1 MTEPVCLGPVC
12 AARRF
17 VLVGDHYQLP
27 PLVAAPQAERG
38 GLALSLFKRLAEAH
52 PAAVCR
58 LSAQYRM
65 TKDVMA
71 VANELVYA
79 GHLRCG
85 SAAVATASLVLPFP
99 ERLPPRAAA
108 SAAAWAAAEKW
119 VFDPKAGSVAN
130 GSVRTADWLRA
141 VAAPERRVVFVDTDA
156 MEAAEVRSDGVRG
169 HVHNPAEAELV
180 ARLAAALVG
189 CGLPPADLALITPYN
204 AQLKEIR
211 RRLPETA
218 AEAAALSV
226 DRCQGKDYGCV
237 VLSMVRSNGQR
248 KVGTLLAD
256 WRRLNVAFTRAKRK
270 LVVVGSRK
278 TLAESPLLAAFG
290 ELAATKRW
298 VVELPPRANELYGE
312 APAAP

>member
-1 MTEPVCLGPVC
+1 
-12 AARRF
+12 
-17 VLVGDHYQLP
+17 
-27 PLVAAPQAERG
+27 
-38 GLALSLFKRLAEAH
+38 
-52 PAAVCR
+52 
-58 LSAQYRM
+58 
-65 TKDVMA
+65 
-71 VANELVYA
+71 
-79 GHLRCG
+79 
-85 SAAVATASLVLPFP
+85 
-99 ERLPPRAAA
+99 
-108 SAAAWAAAEKW
+108 
-119 VFDPKAGSVAN
+119 
-130 GSVRTADWLRA
+130 
-141 VAAPERRVVFVDTDA
+141 
-156 MEAAEVRSDGVRG
+156 MEAAEVRSEGVRG

-189 CGLPPADLALITPYN
+189 CGLPPAELALITPYN

-211 RRLPETA
+211 KRLPETA

-237 VLSMVRSNGQR
+237 VLSMVRSNAQR